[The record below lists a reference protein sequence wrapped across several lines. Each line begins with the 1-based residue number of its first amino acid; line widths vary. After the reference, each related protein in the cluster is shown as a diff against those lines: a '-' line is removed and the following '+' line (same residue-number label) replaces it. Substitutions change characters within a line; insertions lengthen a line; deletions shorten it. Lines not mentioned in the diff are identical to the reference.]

1 MGGNAIE
8 SESACAASLV
18 ELQVGRTKNLIG
30 VTRANDA
37 MSNLLGSTETLVFL
51 AIAVASFL
59 GVGGSFLFGGG
70 DHDIGHDVSHDH
82 GGDAG
87 ASIFSPQIIFTF
99 TLGFGASA
107 AIASA
112 SNLRLQWCILIG
124 LGSGLILAAAAYA
137 FFSLA
142 YKQQATSI
150 IQTSSAVGR
159 VANVLV
165 AIPANGSGEIG
176 LDVPGQYRTY
186 LARSRGVDIPKGVR
200 VKVVDNQGGDLI
212 VEPAAN

>member
-1 MGGNAIE
+1 
-8 SESACAASLV
+8 
-18 ELQVGRTKNLIG
+18 
-30 VTRANDA
+30 

-70 DHDIGHDVSHDH
+70 DHDVGHDISHDH
-82 GGDAG
+82 GGGDHG

-124 LGSGLILAAAAYA
+124 LGSGFVLAAAAYA

-142 YKQQATSI
+142 YKQQATSV
-150 IQTSSAVGR
+150 IQTSTAVGR
-159 VANVLV
+159 VANVLI

-176 LDVPGQYRTY
+176 LDVQGQYRTY

>member
-1 MGGNAIE
+1 
-8 SESACAASLV
+8 
-18 ELQVGRTKNLIG
+18 
-30 VTRANDA
+30 

-70 DHDIGHDVSHDH
+70 DHDIGHDISHDH
-82 GGDAG
+82 GGGDHGG

-112 SNLRLQWCILIG
+112 SNLRLQWSILIG
-124 LGSGLILAAAAYA
+124 LASGFILAAAAYA

-150 IQTSSAVGR
+150 IQTSTAVGR

-176 LDVPGQYRTY
+176 LDVQGQYRTY
-186 LARSRGVDIPKGVR
+186 LARSRGVEIAKGMR
-200 VKVVDNQGGDLI
+200 VKVVENQGGDLI

>member
-1 MGGNAIE
+1 
-8 SESACAASLV
+8 
-18 ELQVGRTKNLIG
+18 
-30 VTRANDA
+30 

-70 DHDIGHDVSHDH
+70 DHDIGHDISHDH
-82 GGDAG
+82 GGGDHG

-112 SNLRLQWCILIG
+112 SNLRLQWCIVIG
-124 LGSGLILAAAAYA
+124 LASGFVLAAAAYA

-150 IQTSSAVGR
+150 IQTSTAVGR

-176 LDVPGQYRTY
+176 LDVQGQYRTY
-186 LARSRGVDIPKGVR
+186 LARSRGVEIAKGMR
-200 VKVVDNQGGDLI
+200 VKVIENQGGDLI